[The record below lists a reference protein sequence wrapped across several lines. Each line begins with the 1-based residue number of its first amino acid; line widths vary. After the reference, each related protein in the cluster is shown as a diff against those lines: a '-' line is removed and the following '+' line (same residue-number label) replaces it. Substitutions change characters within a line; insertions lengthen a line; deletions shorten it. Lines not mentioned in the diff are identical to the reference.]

1 MGVTKDETTKQQHKN
16 LCEIRKNLGYTTVL
30 FLGIAF
36 GKICRCMP
44 LGRHMQNF
52 LEIIKWDSSR

>member
-52 LEIIKWDSSR
+52 LEMIK